1 MKLAKYLLI
10 PWFTLGLYTVLS
22 VYNGATG
29 IINYKELQLERE
41 KILENLYQL
50 HEINQELR
58 GNMDA
63 LLHDPETIKV
73 RARELGYGERG
84 EHFVRIVGLPGG
96 RPRELRPGT
105 IRTAVLHHPNTNPNW
120 AVHRTISFCTGLLL
134 LSLFLVVDLLIK
146 PESS

>member
-1 MKLAKYLLI
+1 MKFAKYLLI

-29 IINYKELQLERE
+29 IIKYQELQIERE
-41 KILENLYQL
+41 KVLENLYQL
-50 HEINQELR
+50 QAINQELR
-58 GNMDA
+58 GSMDA
-63 LLHDPETIKV
+63 LLYDPETIRI

-96 RPRELRPGT
+96 RPRELRPGI
-105 IRTAVLHHPNTNPNW
+105 IRTAVVHPSNANPNW
-120 AVHRTISFCTGLLL
+120 AVHRTISFCAGLLL